1 VDMIQFE
8 VRGFVQQYSFYFN
21 LDIFRYLLHVFM
33 QQNRSE
39 SLFMEGVENERYE
52 NYQSGEYQQYLQNL
66 QIARTRRN

>member
-1 VDMIQFE
+1 MVNNVFYFWDFSEISFVGMIQFE
-8 VRGFVQQYSFYFN
+8 VCGFVQQYSFYFN

-52 NYQSGEYQQYLQNL
+52 NYQSE
-66 QIARTRRN
+66 